1 MIPGNEVESSQTT
14 SHYIQN
20 SSLLWCSKEWILVG
34 YPLTDGTLLGS
45 FLLQQKV
52 IEQSLWN
59 WNLTLMVVNLC
70 SAVYPG
76 MM

>member
-45 FLLQQKV
+45 FLL
-52 IEQSLWN
+52 
-59 WNLTLMVVNLC
+59 
-70 SAVYPG
+70 
-76 MM
+76 